1 MTQSNFCSRPFN
13 EINFDTDGT
22 ISPCC
27 VINGRKYDSVEDY
40 LSSDYLQ
47 KIRSDLLNNV
57 KTPACRA
64 CWEYEGIGAWSNR
77 INESYTDD
85 NSILN
90 CHIKFSNKCNFKCRM
105 CSGKL
110 SSAIGVEEKRK
121 NPITLAFS
129 NKHIKK
135 YIYTEL
141 LPNLK
146 LINISGGEPLL
157 SDDHLEFLKI
167 AYLIN
172 PNVHISYNS
181 NISTTSYKGV
191 DFRSLW
197 KHYKL
202 VSIIA
207 SIDGHG
213 KSQEY
218 QRFGSSWE
226 KIESNM
232 LELREY
238 IKDIHCCVS
247 IYTIYHLP
255 DLINWCMKYNFDI
268 KFYAVGQKWLQI
280 DTLPHSLKQD
290 ILAKFKLLSPDNED
304 LAKQIVSLLKS
315 LQNNPGNLKTYN
327 LQFKNSTEYKDNIR
341 NQSFVEINPQFKDW
355 YERI

>member
-1 MTQSNFCSRPFN
+1 MSPSNFCSRPFN

-27 VINGRKYDSVEDY
+27 VINGKKYNTIDDY

-57 KTPACRA
+57 KTPACES
-64 CWEYEGIGAWSNR
+64 CWFFESISVWSNR

-85 NSILN
+85 NFIEN

-105 CSGKL
+105 CSAKL
-110 SSAIGVEEKRK
+110 SSAIGVEKKIK
-121 NPITLAFS
+121 NPITSTFS
-129 NKHIKK
+129 NKHTKK
-135 YIYTEL
+135 YFYTKL

-172 PNVHISYNS
+172 PKVHLSYNS
-181 NISTTSYKGV
+181 NMSTISYKGV

-197 KHYKL
+197 KYYKS
-202 VSIIA
+202 VTITA
-207 SIDGHG
+207 SIDGYE

-226 KIESNM
+226 KIVSNM
-232 LELREY
+232 LEFREY
-238 IKDIHCCVS
+238 IKDILVR
-247 IYTIYHLP
+247 P
-255 DLINWCMKYNFDI
+255 
-268 KFYAVGQKWLQI
+268 
-280 DTLPHSLKQD
+280 
-290 ILAKFKLLSPDNED
+290 
-304 LAKQIVSLLKS
+304 
-315 LQNNPGNLKTYN
+315 
-327 LQFKNSTEYKDNIR
+327 
-341 NQSFVEINPQFKDW
+341 
-355 YERI
+355 